1 MPSQPFVWV
10 ITGCSTG
17 VGRAMAIA
25 ALKRG
30 DKVIATTRAESFH
43 KIKDLTSEG
52 ADILTLDVTASLD
65 ELKQIAAQAVAIYG
79 HVDVVMNNAGF
90 VLSGTYEETTHEDT
104 LTQFNTN
111 VFGALNVS
119 RAFLPHM
126 RPRRTGTIAF
136 IGSCWGWIGVPFV
149 GLYVASKFA
158 LRGISETLHQEIAPF
173 GMQSLCFDSGCFRTP
188 VLGKIQRQTAGISDY
203 KEHGE
208 AHDVMRRSFDGAQ
221 RGDPVRGVNAII
233 DIIKGEG
240 LAAGKKIPIDGF
252 AIGVDAYGTVK
263 KSSEDVLERLEE
275 WKEVTLSTDFP
286 ESSE

>member
-1 MPSQPFVWV
+1 MSSQPFVWV

-17 VGRAMAIA
+17 VGREMAIA

-43 KIKDLTSEG
+43 KIKDLTPLG
-52 ADILTLDVTASLD
+52 ADILTLDVTSSLD
-65 ELKQIAAQAVAIYG
+65 ELKQIATQAVAIYG
-79 HVDVVMNNAGF
+79 HVDAVVNNAGF
-90 VLSGTYEETTHEDT
+90 VLSGSYEETTHEDT

-126 RPRRTGTIAF
+126 RSRRSGTIAF
-136 IGSCWGWIGVPFV
+136 IGSCWGWIGVSFV

-158 LRGISETLHQEIAPF
+158 LRGISETLHYEIAPF
-173 GMQSLCFDSGCFRTP
+173 GLQSLCFDSGCFRTP
-188 VLGKIQRQTAGISDY
+188 VLAKIERTINIPDY
-203 KEHGE
+203 KEAGE
-208 AHDVMRRSFDGAQ
+208 AHDAMRKSFDGAQ
-221 RGDPVRGVNAII
+221 RGDPVRGSNAII

-240 LAAGKKIPIDGF
+240 LAAGKKIPVNGF

-263 KSSEDVLERLEE
+263 KSAEDVLERLEE
-275 WKEVTLSTDFP
+275 WKEVTLSTDYP
-286 ESSE
+286 ENSK